1 MRATLKTLNQMLSDN
16 ENLLN
21 FVTVPT
27 DITDID
33 EATLKLAIIRRCG
46 DVEPYYQRDTD
57 FQLFGA
63 LWFNSH
69 SFLFRHALNIWNAT
83 YNPIENYD
91 RTEEETINDTSTD
104 TRSGSD
110 RHSGTDTTTTTG
122 TDTNTETHSGTD
134 TTTTTGTDTNT
145 ETHGG
150 TTGKTNSITRENK
163 IAGFNS
169 ANYSD
174 ANQETE
180 TGTETTTHGE
190 TVSNSKQTSGS
201 ESVAHGETVS
211 NSGQTSGSETVAHG
225 ETITRSE
232 ETTAET
238 ERTRNTRIH
247 GNIGVTT
254 SQQMLE
260 SEMEIGNK
268 FWIYDYIASAFESD
282 NFITVYKSYYD
293 EVQFDNV

>member
-1 MRATLKTLNQMLSDN
+1 MSQKMQTLNDMLAVTP
-16 ENLLN
+16 ELLN
-21 FVTVPT
+21 FVTVP
-27 DITDID
+27 DSAAELSAD
-33 EATLKLAIIRRCG
+33 TLKQAIIRRCG
-46 DVEPYYQRDTD
+46 DVEPYYQKPLQ
-57 FQLFGA
+57 FALFGS

-69 SFLFRHALNIWNAT
+69 SFLFTHALNIWNAT

-91 RTEEETINDTSTD
+91 RTETETINDTSTD
-104 TRSGSD
+104 TKSGSD
-110 RHSGTDTTTTTG
+110 
-122 TDTNTETHSGTD
+122 THSGTD

-150 TTGKTNSITRENK
+150 TTGKTNSTTRENE
-163 IAGFNS
+163 IAGFDS
-169 ANYSD
+169 ASYSD

-190 TVSNSKQTSGS
+190 TVSNSGQTSGS
-201 ESVAHGETVS
+201 ESVAY
-211 NSGQTSGSETVAHG
+211 G
-225 ETITRSE
+225 ETITRAE
-232 ETTAET
+232 ESTAEN

-260 SEMEIGNK
+260 SEMNIGNK

-282 NFITVYKSYYD
+282 NFVTCYNSYF
-293 EVQFDNV
+293 EGEQWK